1 MNLDTNEGI
10 LQEVREIA
18 EFEGRDLRQWL
29 YREILLN
36 ALKPR
41 GTNSTSWT

>member
-18 EFEGRDLRQWL
+18 EFEGRDLRQ
-29 YREILLN
+29 
-36 ALKPR
+36 
-41 GTNSTSWT
+41 